1 MYLLEVQQFQTFYP
15 INKLLI
21 SFPPPNNVHFKLT
34 SAQRITLF
42 HGTFLG
48 QATEL

>member
-21 SFPPPNNVHFKLT
+21 NSFSKQCAL
-34 SAQRITLF
+34 
-42 HGTFLG
+42 
-48 QATEL
+48 